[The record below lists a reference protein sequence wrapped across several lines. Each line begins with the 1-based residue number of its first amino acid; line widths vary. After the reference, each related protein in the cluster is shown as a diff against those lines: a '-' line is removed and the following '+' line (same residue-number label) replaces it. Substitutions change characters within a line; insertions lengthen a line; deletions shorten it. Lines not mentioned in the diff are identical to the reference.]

1 MNTDASWWQYAVLG
15 LIVLASL
22 IQVVRKVAPRLATGV
37 QARLSAALGGNGKPL
52 FLRRISTWLQP
63 RAATGNCSDGCGT
76 CGACSSGPQA
86 QGGQTK
92 TVVFHKKP
100 SSGCH

>member
-37 QARLSAALGGNGKPL
+37 QARCDLAYHLNEAGQHNEAKHSILPP
-52 FLRRISTWLQP
+52 RRVGIHINQLAI
-63 RAATGNCSDGCGT
+63 R
-76 CGACSSGPQA
+76 
-86 QGGQTK
+86 
-92 TVVFHKKP
+92 
-100 SSGCH
+100 